1 MATRNKTPLSPLA
14 LHMHDDLT
22 LSGKRPK
29 TVKAYVS
36 GVRQLARYYDQ
47 SPDALTEDQVRAWL
61 VHLVDKKNS
70 PPAPSSRSSPA

>member
-1 MATRNKTPLSPLA
+1 MAARKKTPLSPLA
-14 LHMHDDLT
+14 LRMQDDLI

-29 TVKAYVS
+29 TVKAYVA

-61 VHLVDKKNS
+61 VFLVDKKNS
-70 PPAPSSRSSPA
+70 PPAPCSRSLPA